1 MEEREKEIAI
11 AEGKGILWNSRW
23 RPEVVASLAKM
34 FREADEIL
42 EQAIRTPSQ
51 ENNQASGRGAQYYG
65 VVPSIEREDR
75 GAYIPL
81 PL

>member
-1 MEEREKEIAI
+1 M
-11 AEGKGILWNSRW
+11 
-23 RPEVVASLAKM
+23 ASLAKM

>member
-1 MEEREKEIAI
+1 
-11 AEGKGILWNSRW
+11 
-23 RPEVVASLAKM
+23 M

-42 EQAIRTPSQ
+42 EQAIRTLSQ
-51 ENNQASGRGAQYYG
+51 ENNQALGRGAQYYS

-75 GAYIPL
+75 GAYSPL

>member
-1 MEEREKEIAI
+1 
-11 AEGKGILWNSRW
+11 
-23 RPEVVASLAKM
+23 M